1 MTTTVADEIN
11 GRIFE
16 TMLDYASFR
25 LGPMAARNVFEQAAI
40 SQGSTLADA
49 TDARGWAPLDVFH
62 AVADAYRPLLGDAF
76 LADAITWAV
85 PVRRDFSAMSI
96 SALTEPA
103 LLYRHLDRARSFFA
117 RHVEFEV
124 DVRDQSH
131 AKVTLSYRDG
141 VPRRRDSCD
150 IGRGILIS
158 VPLLFGLPV
167 AEIHEVA
174 CFAKG
179 DAACAFTVHWET
191 EPRYATFGF
200 AAGLVVAILGA
211 LLSPHLAWVALPV
224 LGWATGREIRMARMR
239 RRMLAVTEDHRR
251 VLETHERDFERRY
264 REIKELNEKLEGR
277 VAERTTQIHAAMEE
291 LRERNA
297 AMRETID
304 QVNRMHD
311 GVVEAGVQGIL
322 GDAVQEFAHE
332 MRNPMSYLL
341 ANLEFLE
348 SATDATGSGGNVP
361 LAELTEVVRDA
372 RLGVDRMRGVLA
384 WFLDLHRDDRGPAGP
399 YDLNE
404 EIRNTVESYGRTW
417 GERIRVHV
425 DLGELPLLHVRG
437 KQLNQVL
444 VNLVTNASQAM
455 PQGNLW
461 ITTRSREGRIFLEV
475 KDDGPGILP
484 EYLPKIFDRG
494 VTTKSGVGS
503 GLGLYITKAI
513 VERHGGR
520 ISVRSKPGD
529 GATFE
534 VEVPERPSET

>member
-1 MTTTVADEIN
+1 MTTAIDEIN
-11 GRIFE
+11 GRLFE

-25 LGPMAARNVFEQAAI
+25 LGPTAARDVFEHAAA
-40 SQGSTLADA
+40 SQGSTLSAA
-49 TDARGWAPLDVFH
+49 TDPRGWAPLEVFH

-103 LLYRHLDRARSFFA
+103 LLYRHLDRARTFFA
-117 RHVEFEV
+117 RHLGFEV
-124 DVRDQSH
+124 EMGDASH
-131 AKVTLSYRDG
+131 AKVTLSYREG

-158 VPLLFGLPV
+158 VPLLFGLPA

-179 DAACAFTVHWET
+179 DAACVFTVQWES
-191 EPRYATFGF
+191 EPRFAVAGFGIGLSTALIGALAF
-200 AAGLVVAILGA
+200 PHLVWAGLPL
-211 LLSPHLAWVALPV
+211 
-224 LGWATGREIRMARMR
+224 LGWIAGREIRLFRARQ
-239 RRMLAVTEDHRR
+239 RMLRVTEDHRR
-251 VLETHERDFERRY
+251 VLEEHERDFERRY
-264 REIKELNEKLEGR
+264 QEIKDLNEKLEER
-277 VAERTTQIHAAMEE
+277 VAERTFQIHAAMEE

-297 AMRETID
+297 AMRETIE
-304 QVNRMHD
+304 QVNRIHD
-311 GVVEAGVQGIL
+311 GVVEAGVRGFL
-322 GDAVQEFAHE
+322 GNAVQEFAHE

-341 ANLEFLE
+341 ANLDFLE
-348 SATDATGSGGNVP
+348 SATDSTNEGVNVP

-384 WFLDLHRDDRGPAGP
+384 WFLELHQDDRVPATP
-399 YDLNE
+399 YDLNA
-404 EIRNTVESYGRTW
+404 EIRNTLNFYERKWTGR
-417 GERIRVHV
+417 IKVHV
-425 DLGELPLLHVRG
+425 DLGEVPLFRVRG
-437 KQLNQVL
+437 KQLNQVF

-455 PQGNLW
+455 PKGNVW
-461 ITTRSREGRIFLEV
+461 ISTRCRDGLIVLEV

-484 EYLPKIFDRG
+484 ENLPKIFDRG
-494 VTTKSGVGS
+494 VTTKPGVGS
-503 GLGLYITKAI
+503 GLGLYISKAI

-520 ISVRSKPGD
+520 ISARSEPGQ

-534 VEVPERPSET
+534 VMIPEQLNET

>member
-1 MTTTVADEIN
+1 MPTTIDEIN
-11 GRIFE
+11 GRLFE

-25 LGPMAARNVFEQAAI
+25 LGPAAARDVFEQAAV
-40 SQGSTLADA
+40 SKGSTLTTA
-49 TDARGWAPLDVFH
+49 TDARGWATLDVFH

-96 SALTEPA
+96 TALTEPA

-124 DVRDQSH
+124 DVDDASH
-131 AKVTLSYRDG
+131 AKVTLSYREG

-150 IGRGILIS
+150 IGRGILIA
-158 VPLLFGLPV
+158 VPLLFGLPP
-167 AEIHEVA
+167 AEIHEIA

-179 DAACAFTVHWET
+179 DPACAFTVRWAT
-191 EPRYATFGF
+191 EPRYAAGGF
-200 AAGLVVAILGA
+200 AAGLATATVGA
-211 LLSPHLAWVALPV
+211 LAAPH
-224 LGWATGREIRMARMR
+224 LGWAALPLLGWLGGRELRMSRMR
-239 RRMLAVTEDHRR
+239 QRMLQVTEDHRR
-251 VLETHERDFERRY
+251 VLEDHERDFERRY
-264 REIKELNEKLEGR
+264 KEIKELNEKLEER
-277 VAERTTQIHAAMEE
+277 VAERTAQIHAAMEE
-291 LRERNA
+291 LRERNS
-297 AMRETID
+297 AMRETIE

-311 GVVEAGVQGIL
+311 GVVEAGVRGLL

-341 ANLEFLE
+341 ANLDFLE
-348 SATDATGSGGNVP
+348 SATDVAGTGAKVP

-384 WFLDLHRDDRGPAGP
+384 WFLELHQDDRVPAAP
-399 YDLNE
+399 YDLNL
-404 EIRNTVESYGRTW
+404 EIRNALSFY
-417 GERIRVHV
+417 ERKWAKRIEVHV
-425 DLGELPLLHVRG
+425 DLGDVPLVRVRG
-437 KQLNQVL
+437 KQLNQVF

-455 PQGNLW
+455 AKGNLW
-461 ITTRSREGRIFLEV
+461 ITTRLRDGLIVLEV

-484 EYLPKIFDRG
+484 ETLPRIFERG
-494 VTTKSGVGS
+494 VTTKPGVGS

-513 VERHGGR
+513 VERHGGTVT
-520 ISVRSKPGD
+520 VRSVPGQ

-534 VEVPERPSET
+534 VAIPERQSET